1 MAARPTLLVLH
12 YDGGAF
18 AGWQRQP
25 NARTVQADLEDALSR
40 LVGRQVTV
48 IGSGRTDAGVH
59 AVGQAAA
66 ATVPERWEPQELAR
80 ALNALLPRD
89 IAVRAAAEVPLSF
102 NPRRQAVGRWYR
114 YTIYRGSQRPALLRR
129 LAWHVD
135 RPLDTDAMARA
146 AGLLVGRHDFAAF
159 TQPSLAGRRRTERIV
174 ARAGLRRV
182 KRLLLF
188 DIEADSYLPYMVR
201 RIVGGLVEVG
211 TGKRSLAGFE
221 SLLRQGPP
229 GAAVFTAPARGLC
242 LMKVRYGNGLFD
254 DETDEDI

>member
-1 MAARPTLLVLH
+1 MTKRAPGRRLALLIEYEGTAYGGSQYQANAPTIQ
-12 YDGGAF
+12 GS
-18 AGWQRQP
+18 
-25 NARTVQADLEDALSR
+25 LERALSSLTSEPIR
-40 LVGRQVTV
+40 VALA
-48 IGSGRTDAGVH
+48 GRTDAGVH
-59 AVGQAAA
+59 ARGQAASFVTA
-66 ATVPERWEPQELAR
+66 SRHRPQTVVR

-159 TQPSLAGRRRTERIV
+159 TQPSLAG
-174 ARAGLRRV
+174 
-182 KRLLLF
+182 
-188 DIEADSYLPYMVR
+188 
-201 RIVGGLVEVG
+201 
-211 TGKRSLAGFE
+211 FE

-229 GAAVFTAPARGLC
+229 GVAVFTAPARGLC